1 MTTSDDSASSLDKPE
16 GDPGAVRPGEQQA
29 DHPQGTQPGER
40 DPQAE
45 AVTAYWATARKRAGL
60 TRLGGVVGE
69 QAVATLEPPAWSFGS
84 NAREAD
90 SLLAL
95 VLAGT
100 KTATASAA
108 APYAARGI
116 ALPAPGDLSIIL
128 DGAGRPRALIVT
140 TEIDVVPY
148 REAGEE
154 HAAAEGE
161 GDRTLAHWRR
171 VHEPFFTGELA
182 EVGESFSQDS
192 AVVLER
198 FRLLDP
204 KPTGKADALPSPVTI
219 S

>member
-1 MTTSDDSASSLDKPE
+1 MTTSDDGARSADQPDE
-16 GDPGAVRPGEQQA
+16 GPAIDQPDGRE
-29 DHPQGTQPGER
+29 PQ
-40 DPQAE
+40 DA

-69 QAVATLEPPAWSFGS
+69 QAVSTLEPPAWSFGS
-84 NAREAD
+84 NPQEAD
-90 SLLAL
+90 SLLEL

-108 APYAARGI
+108 APYAARGL
-116 ALPAPGDLSIIL
+116 AVPAPGDLSIIL

-140 TEIDVVPY
+140 TEVDVVPF
-148 REAGEE
+148 REVDEE

-161 GDRTLAHWRR
+161 GDGSLAHWRR
-171 VHEPFFTGELA
+171 VHEHFLTGELA
-182 EVGESFSQDS
+182 EVAESFSPDS

-204 KPTGKADALPSPVTI
+204 KPERHTGDTPSPVLI
-219 S
+219 P